1 MSSINLLFLA
11 VVFMQHLI
19 VAKDFQQMPSPQE

>member
-1 MSSINLLFLA
+1 MSINLLFLA

-19 VAKDFQQMPSPQE
+19 VAKEFQQIPGQQE